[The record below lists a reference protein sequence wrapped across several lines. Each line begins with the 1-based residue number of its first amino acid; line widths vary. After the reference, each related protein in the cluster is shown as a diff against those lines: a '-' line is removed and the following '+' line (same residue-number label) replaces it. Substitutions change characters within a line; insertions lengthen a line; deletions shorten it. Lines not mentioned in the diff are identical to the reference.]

1 INMSVDFTK
10 GSAYAKNARAK
21 KMMLWF
27 GIISLIMGFAG
38 WTSAFIV
45 SSSRE
50 DWFENFV
57 LPTPFWYST
66 AVIVL
71 SSVTFMLAKASVK
84 KGLQRQTTLFLVS
97 TLLLG
102 VLFIGLQFSGFSEMV
117 AMGYYFTG
125 PTSNV
130 TLSYIF
136 LIAFVHILH
145 LVAGLISLIVVIV
158 NQLRGKYNEEEYLG
172 LSLGETFWHFLDLLW
187 VYLVL
192 FFYFFA

>member
-1 INMSVDFTK
+1 MSVDFTK

-158 NQLRGKYNEEEYLG
+158 NQLRGKYNEKEYLG

>member
-1 INMSVDFTK
+1 MSVDFTK

-97 TLLLG
+97 TLVLG
-102 VLFIGLQFSGFSEMV
+102 VVFIGLQFSGFSEMI

-158 NQLRGKYNEEEYLG
+158 NQLRGKYNQEEYLG

>member
-1 INMSVDFTK
+1 MDLTNGTLKFK
-10 GSAYAKNARAK
+10 QGRAK

-50 DWFENFV
+50 DWFDNFV

-66 AVIVL
+66 AVIIL
-71 SSVTFMLAKASVK
+71 SSFTYLWAKMAVK
-84 KGLQRQTTLFLVS
+84 KGATKQVTLLLLL

-102 VLFIGLQFSGFSEMV
+102 FVFIGFQFLGFSDMI

-145 LVAGLISLIVVIV
+145 LVAGMISLLVVIV
-158 NQLRGKYNEEEYLG
+158 NQIRGKYSPEDYLG

-187 VYLVL
+187 VYLVF

>member
-1 INMSVDFTK
+1 MDLTK
-10 GSAYAKNARAK
+10 GTVESKSARAK

-27 GIISLIMGFAG
+27 GIISLVMGFAG

-50 DWFENFV
+50 DWLQDFV
-57 LPTPFWYST
+57 LPAPFFYST
-66 AVIVL
+66 VL
-71 SSVTFMLAKASVK
+71 LIISSFTYGFAKRSLILGRSRQASA
-84 KGLQRQTTLFLVS
+84 
-97 TLLLG
+97 LLLVTLG
-102 VLFIGLQFSGFSEMV
+102 LGIAFIGLQFAGFSDMI

-145 LVAGLISLIVVIV
+145 LVAGLISLVVVIV
-158 NQLRGKYNEEEYLG
+158 NQLRGKYSPQDYLG
-172 LSLGETFWHFLDLLW
+172 MSLGETFWHFLDILW
-187 VYLVL
+187 VY
-192 FFYFFA
+192 

>member
-1 INMSVDFTK
+1 MSVDFTK

-102 VLFIGLQFSGFSEMV
+102 VLFIGLQFSGFSEMI

-158 NQLRGKYNEEEYLG
+158 NQLRGKYNQEEYLG